1 MPIDAE
7 RWLATRGVP
16 RERVTGPDLEEG
28 APSPSG
34 DPAPLAPA
42 GSDAAPEPRA
52 REVVDL
58 AVQAARDAEY
68 LAPSASETAAV
79 DAPAE
84 DESTTTRAD
93 DVDAAVAFVRRST
106 SNAPQSEGRLR
117 SKLLD
122 RGHDEATADRALAR
136 AREERLVDDDAILS
150 ALIAERRT
158 RGHADARLR
167 RDLRGRGFTGAQVD
181 VALERAAS
189 NDPVAAAFAVARE
202 QAARQRGVDAEI
214 AVRRTVGALVRRGYG
229 ESLARKAARDAVYAD
244 REAQETAGR

>member
-16 RERVTGPDLEEG
+16 RERVTGPDLEVD

-42 GSDAAPEPRA
+42 GSDAAPDPRA

-58 AVQAARDAEY
+58 AVQAARDAEL
-68 LAPSASETAAV
+68 LAPGGAGTAAV
-79 DAPAE
+79 DGPTE
-84 DESTTTRAD
+84 DESITTRAD

-117 SKLLD
+117 AKLLD
-122 RGHDEATADRALAR
+122 RGHDEATVDLALER

-150 ALIAERRT
+150 ALIAERRA

-202 QAARQRGVDAEI
+202 QAARQRGVDPEV
-214 AVRRTVGALVRRGYG
+214 AVRRTVGALVRRGHG

-244 REAQETAGR
+244 RESQEIAGR